1 MNLLNKRKLLKLE
14 KKNQGNKK
22 LIEAIKQLIEDIEN
36 AEWKN
41 PLDIKEERPDADNVH
56 PDGFYFFNLNIH
68 RTMILIVF
76 EDSEASIVWTGS
88 HQEYDKIFKGNKK
101 TIEKWLRNQN
111 LI

>member
-1 MNLLNKRKLLKLE
+1 MNLLNKRKLLKLA

-22 LIEAIKQLIEDIEN
+22 LTEAIKKLIEDIES

-41 PLDIKEERPDADNVH
+41 SLEIKDERPDADNVH
-56 PDGFYFFNLNIH
+56 PEGFYFFNISIH

-76 EDSEASIVWTGS
+76 EESEASIVWTGN
-88 HQEYDKIFKGNKK
+88 HQEYDKIFKGNKN

>member
-22 LIEAIKQLIEDIEN
+22 LTEAIEKLIEDIEN
-36 AEWKN
+36 AEWKK
-41 PLDIKEERPDADNVH
+41 PLEIKEERPDADNVH
-56 PDGFYFFNLNIH
+56 PEGFYFFNINIH
-68 RTMILIVF
+68 RAMILIVF
-76 EDSEASIVWTGS
+76 EDSEASIVWTGN
-88 HQEYDKIFKGNKK
+88 HQEYDKIFKGNKN

>member
-1 MNLLNKRKLLKLE
+1 LNLLNKRKLLKLE

-22 LIEAIKQLIEDIEN
+22 LTEAIKKLIEDIEN
-36 AEWKN
+36 SEWQN
-41 PLDIKEERPDADNVH
+41 PLEIKEVRPDADNVH
-56 PDGFYFFNLNIH
+56 PEGFYFFNINIH

-76 EDSEASIVWTGS
+76 EDSEASIVWTGN
-88 HQEYDKIFKGNKK
+88 HQEYDKTFKGNKN